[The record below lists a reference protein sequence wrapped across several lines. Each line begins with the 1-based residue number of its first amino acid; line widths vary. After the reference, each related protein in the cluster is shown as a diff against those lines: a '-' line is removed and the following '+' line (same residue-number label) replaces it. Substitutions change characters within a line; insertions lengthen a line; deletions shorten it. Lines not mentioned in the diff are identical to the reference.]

1 MNRMNFR
8 TTSLAC
14 AATLAIL
21 APASAQGPEK
31 VVAWVPGARLVV
43 PADSDA
49 VPQPGCRFGFSMAM
63 SDRYAVIGAPDV
75 RLAFNDPETGETTTF
90 NGAGA
95 AFVFEL
101 NDATGEW
108 TFLQRLVG
116 PQVALMQ
123 TGCSVGIDSET
134 EDIVVGAWGYSRN
147 QSFAGAAFV
156 YRKEK
161 DGWGATAEELGFGEE
176 TRAPSQVLAPLTLA
190 AIDQF
195 GFSVAI
201 NRGTIAVGCPL
212 FGDSNTGAVFMFDRR
227 EDGTYRQDQ
236 RIEPVGGGANDQSG
250 TKVAISGNVLV
261 VGVQNDDVQ
270 GRINAGSAIVYTRPK
285 TGEDWSEA
293 TRLTAPTVAAGGGYG
308 SSVACF
314 DGDDSK
320 WIAIGS
326 PTATSGATTQRAGN
340 GLAFVY
346 ASSNGG
352 STWTLDGTLLPRS
365 DNVNNNFGYAVA
377 MSDTNPPQVMV
388 GAPGYETAIASV
400 VGKDGIVFTQI
411 ANAGAGFAFTRRPG
425 AGWAIRSAGPVSGD
439 LWSPSVVTSNSSM
452 GRSIA
457 TAPTLPMFSLCGAD
471 TPTGQLGT
479 VFPFEFKLAPVGQ
492 DPGDAAGP
500 VAGPLG
506 PDGRPGGDDAPGDGS
521 GGTGGGITGGGTPT
535 TGITAGPGAIETPL
549 TPIRYEWGLIK
560 GSAVA
565 VNRDRI
571 FLLQTDGKHSNVRP
585 EFRYFTKLPAGATL
599 VGLGDLNGDLSGD
612 VVWVDSGNVLKYW
625 KRDEFTI
632 VSTRTIDTLPAGYEA
647 VLVADTDGDRKEEI
661 FLRDIDDPR
670 QITVWTIEG
679 GAIST
684 SEDFEL
690 PEGDWELS
698 LGAFT
703 ARNAEDLLLRERT
716 TGAVRVML
724 VDRNTASYPLLS
736 TRGRNMRL
744 AGVGDANGDGQAD
757 LIWQGKDVEIDY
769 MGQDDDGTFIRVGV
783 KRAGFANKP
792 ILDVRDWNDDGTID
806 FWCQDGSR
814 NFVMYGKVVD
824 GYMYSDV
831 CRDIGNAPGRVIGF
845 AAR

>member
-8 TTSLAC
+8 TSALAC

-21 APASAQGPEK
+21 APASAQGPENI
-31 VVAWVPGARLVV
+31 VAWVPGPRLVV
-43 PADSDA
+43 PADNA
-49 VPQPGCRFGFSMAM
+49 AAPQAGCRFGFSMAM
-63 SDRYAVIGAPDV
+63 SDRYAVIGAPDT
-75 RLAFNDPETGETTTF
+75 RLSSTNPVSGLVTSA

-95 AFVFEL
+95 AYVFEL
-101 NDATGEW
+101 DDATGEW

-116 PQVALMQ
+116 TRITLMQ
-123 TGCSVGIDSET
+123 AGCSVAIDSET
-134 EDIVVGAWGYSRN
+134 EDIVVGAWGYSEN
-147 QSFAGAAFV
+147 LSFAGAAFV
-156 YRKEK
+156 YRKNG
-161 DGWGATAEELGFGEE
+161 DGWGESAASLRLGAE
-176 TRAPSQVLAPLTLA
+176 TRTPSQVLAPDSLRP
-190 AIDQF
+190 IDQF

-212 FGDSNTGAVFMFDRR
+212 FGDSNTGAVHTFERLR
-227 EDGTYRQDQ
+227 DGTYAEAQVLVPDDA
-236 RIEPVGGGANDQSG
+236 GANDQVG
-250 TKVAISGNVLV
+250 TKVAISGNLLV
-261 VGVQNDDVQ
+261 AGAQNDDVQ
-270 GRINAGSAIVYTRPK
+270 GRINAGSALVFTRGK
-285 TGEDWSEA
+285 AGGDWSQAARLSA
-293 TRLTAPTVAAGGGYG
+293 TSVVAGSGYG

-314 DGDDSK
+314 DDDDSK
-320 WIAIGS
+320 WIAVGS
-326 PTATSGATTQRAGN
+326 PTAPSGSTTQVSGN

-346 ASSNGG
+346 RSLDGG
-352 STWTLDGTLLPRS
+352 ATFTLDGTLLPRA
-365 DNVNNNFGYAVA
+365 DNVNNNFGYSVA

-388 GAPGYETAIASV
+388 GAPGYETAITSETE
-400 VGKDGIVFTQI
+400 DGTAYTQI
-411 ANAGAGFAFTRRPG
+411 VNAGAGFAFTRGVGG
-425 AGWAIRSAGPVSGD
+425 AWAIRSSGPISGD
-439 LWSPSVVTSNSSM
+439 LWSPSVVTTNSSM

-479 VFPFEFKLAPVGQ
+479 VFPFEYKLAPLGQ
-492 DPGDAAGP
+492 GAGDAAGP
-500 VAGPLG
+500 VVGPLG
-506 PDGRPGGDDAPGDGS
+506 EDGRPGGGGPSDGS

-535 TGITAGPGAIETPL
+535 PGITTGPGAIETPL

-565 VNRDRI
+565 LNRDRI
-571 FLLQTDGKHSNVRP
+571 FLLQTDGKHSGVRP
-585 EFRYFTKLPAGATL
+585 EFRFFTRLPAGATL

-632 VSTRTIDTLPAGYEA
+632 VSTRTVDTLPAGYEA

-824 GYMYSDV
+824 GYMYSAV